1 MGMGLAKSRN
11 YFRNRMVKVITQE
24 TIDEVV
30 KENVEDFG
38 MEMVEAISYAREQ
51 FCIDYDKLSE

>member
-24 TIDEVV
+24 TINEVV
-30 KENVEDFG
+30 KENV
-38 MEMVEAISYAREQ
+38 
-51 FCIDYDKLSE
+51 

>member
-1 MGMGLAKSRN
+1 MGMGLASCCN

-30 KENVEDFG
+30 KENVEEFG
-38 MEMVEAISYAREQ
+38 MEMVEAMSYAREQ